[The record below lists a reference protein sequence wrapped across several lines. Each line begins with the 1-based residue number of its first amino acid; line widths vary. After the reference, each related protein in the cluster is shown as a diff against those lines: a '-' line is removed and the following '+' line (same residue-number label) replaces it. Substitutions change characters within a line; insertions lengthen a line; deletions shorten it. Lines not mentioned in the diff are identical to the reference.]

1 MQSVE
6 GSKCRWVSVRTLL
19 FFFSGKTKKKAS
31 RRGINRI
38 AIWQV
43 CGASLQVLGHVQVM
57 LGVCVCVGVCG
68 SFNVR
73 PSSSYRVYCGEKRV
87 VWNELFRGADG
98 PRVSPV
104 IR

>member
-19 FFFSGKTKKKAS
+19 FFFWQNQKEGQSAK
-31 RRGINRI
+31 INRI